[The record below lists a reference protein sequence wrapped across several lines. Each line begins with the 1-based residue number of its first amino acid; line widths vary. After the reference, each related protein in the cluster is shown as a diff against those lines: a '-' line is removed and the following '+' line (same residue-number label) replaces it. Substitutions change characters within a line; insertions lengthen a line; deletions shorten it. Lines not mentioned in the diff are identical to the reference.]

1 MPVEEALKM
10 IRPVI
15 RSLQEIHKNNLIHRD
30 ITPDNI
36 FITKSGELKV
46 LDFGSARYSALAQ
59 NKSISVIVKQG
70 YAPPEQY
77 QLYKDQGPWTDVYS
91 LAATIYKM
99 ITGKVPEDSITRMVK
114 DTLEAPSAL
123 GITITKSQENALL
136 NALNTKIS
144 SRTQTMDAF
153 EKQLFSEEEVP
164 QIDNETGQPVKKP
177 QKKWIPPVIAAGICV
192 LCIGAFLR
200 MQQPKKDTAV
210 IQQQKQEEKYVVGN
224 YVGVDLEYLCDC
236 QRGK

>member
-1 MPVEEALKM
+1 MKLHDIIGTVDVFAIFEENNTAYLVMEYLDGCTLAQMLKEKKIMPVEEALKM

-46 LDFGSARYSALAQ
+46 LDFGSARCSALAQ

-77 QLYKDQGPWTDVYS
+77 QLYKDQEPWTDVYS

-136 NALNTKIS
+136 NALNTKIN
-144 SRTQTMDAF
+144 SRT
-153 EKQLFSEEEVP
+153 
-164 QIDNETGQPVKKP
+164 
-177 QKKWIPPVIAAGICV
+177 
-192 LCIGAFLR
+192 
-200 MQQPKKDTAV
+200 
-210 IQQQKQEEKYVVGN
+210 
-224 YVGVDLEYLCDC
+224 
-236 QRGK
+236 

>member
-1 MPVEEALKM
+1 M
-10 IRPVI
+10 
-15 RSLQEIHKNNLIHRD
+15 
-30 ITPDNI
+30 
-36 FITKSGELKV
+36 
-46 LDFGSARYSALAQ
+46 
-59 NKSISVIVKQG
+59 IVKQG

-224 YVGVDLEYLCDC
+224 YVGVDLEKAAVSYTHLTLPTI
-236 QRGK
+236 RLV